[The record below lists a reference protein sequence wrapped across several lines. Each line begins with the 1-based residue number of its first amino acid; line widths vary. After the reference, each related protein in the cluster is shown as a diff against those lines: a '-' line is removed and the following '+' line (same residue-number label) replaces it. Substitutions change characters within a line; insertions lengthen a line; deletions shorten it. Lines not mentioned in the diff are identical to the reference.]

1 MTMATD
7 DERFM
12 TAALD
17 AARQGRGSVEPNPMV
32 GAVIVRDGVEIA
44 RGWHAK
50 FGGPH
55 AEIEALAAAK
65 RAGADV
71 AGATMYVTLEPCCH
85 RGKTPPCSRA
95 LIDAGLARVVAAMRD
110 PDENVSGGGLAEL
123 RAAGVDVTA
132 GVCEPAART
141 LLGPYVK
148 LRTTGRP
155 WVICKWAQTPEGFL
169 ALPPSAGRW
178 ISGGESRARVHELRG
193 LCDGILVGVG
203 TVQAD
208 DPLLT
213 NRSDDGRQPTRIIL
227 DSTLRTPL
235 DCQLVRT
242 ADHWP
247 VLIATTAGGI
257 ARHAPAA
264 EALAA
269 AGADLLELPPAPAG
283 VDLPALLDELGQRQ
297 WTHLLVEGGAAVLES
312 FIDARLADELLV
324 FVGPARDI
332 APGAAALLPTFDIA
346 TLQRTFALPPAE
358 EQSVGDD
365 TLLRIVMTT

>member
-1 MTMATD
+1 
-7 DERFM
+7 M

-17 AARQGRGSVEPNPMV
+17 AARQGRGAVEPNPMV
-32 GAVIVRDGVEIA
+32 GAVIVRDGEEIA

-55 AEIEALAAAK
+55 AEVEALAAAK

-95 LIDAGLARVVAAMRD
+95 LVDAGLARVVAAMRD
-110 PDENVSGGGLAEL
+110 PDRNVSGGGLAEL
-123 RAAGVDVTA
+123 RAAGIDVA
-132 GVCEPAART
+132 LGVCEAQARA

-169 ALPPSAGRW
+169 ALPPGAGRW
-178 ISGGESRARVHELRG
+178 ISGPESRRRVHELRA

-203 TVQAD
+203 TVHAD

-213 NRSDDGRQPTRIIL
+213 NRSPGGRQPTRIVL
-227 DSTLRTPL
+227 DSSLRTPL
-235 DCQLVRT
+235 DSQLVRS
-242 ADHWP
+242 AGESP
-247 VLIATTAGGI
+247 LLIAATAKGI
-257 ARHAPAA
+257 SRRAAAA

-269 AGADLLELPPAPAG
+269 AGVDLLELPPAGAG
-283 VDLPALLDELGQRQ
+283 VDLCALLDELGKRQ

-324 FVGPARDI
+324 FIGPAHDI
-332 APGAAALLPTFDIA
+332 PPGAAAVLPTFDIA
-346 TLQRTFALPPAE
+346 TLQSRETLALGDAE
-358 EQSVGDD
+358 EQTAGND
-365 TLLRIVMTT
+365 TLLRIVLTT